1 MTDQAYLPYGGTS
14 GWSGSS
20 TSYERAISN
29 DESGVTSKNQ
39 MLFMSDLLFCGEQG
53 MTSKEWGL
61 IHNLE
66 HQTYSSIPSVL
77 HEGGFVE
84 RLSNRR
90 GRHEIYVLPEYVNGR
105 ETKPHRSKKQHTC
118 SNCGHTE

>member
-1 MTDQAYLPYGGTS
+1 
-14 GWSGSS
+14 
-20 TSYERAISN
+20 
-29 DESGVTSKNQ
+29 
-39 MLFMSDLLFCGEQG
+39 MSDLLFTGEQG
-53 MTSKEWGL
+53 LTSKEWGD
-61 IHNLE
+61 IRNLE

-105 ETKPHRSKKQHTC
+105 ETKPHRSKMKHTC
-118 SNCGHTE
+118 SNCGFSE